1 MKKVRMTIKTERT
14 FDFLFDETKIDQ
26 EFIDA
31 WDKHIT
37 DIKGEPESY
46 SRWMGGSL
54 PESMFPFVNLA
65 ENIAFA
71 IHENDADHI
80 EGLRF
85 QDVTETEFYTPAK
98 DPEIPIYYVHVNGL
112 ETEYELDLDE
122 TDTEDE

>member
-1 MKKVRMTIKTERT
+1 MKKVRLTIKTERT
-14 FDFLFDETKIDQ
+14 FDFEFDETKIDK

-31 WDKHIT
+31 WSEHIS
-37 DIKGEPESY
+37 DIREDPESFRCY
-46 SRWMGGSL
+46 MEEML

-65 ENIAFA
+65 ESIAYA

-85 QDVTETEFYTPAK
+85 QDITENELFTPER
-98 DPEIPIYYVHVNGL
+98 DPEVAVYFKRNGYL

-122 TDTEDE
+122 TDTE